1 MPQLIMNWENDGAAP
16 QSLQLP
22 EDCAVIRLPQMNNA
36 VNEWLDIL
44 YKGINSVRQDEA
56 YFQSRMVE
64 HFDYDPNQCFFVLVN
79 GIAAATFSVFCNSET
94 KSGYIHMVSC
104 KEEYRGRGL
113 GTLICSLIVKEL
125 KEKGMRTAYLTTDD
139 FRIPA
144 IKSYLRAGFVPD
156 ESTDDFKTRW
166 AAIREIIN
174 Q

>member
-16 QSLQLP
+16 ETVELP
-22 EDCAVIRLPQMNNA
+22 EDCTLVRLPQMENA

-44 YKGINSVRQDEA
+44 YKGITSERRDEA

-79 GIAAATFSVFCNSET
+79 GTAAATFSVFCNRET

-104 KEEYRGRGL
+104 KEEYRGRGI
-113 GTLICSLIVKEL
+113 GTLMCRLIVKEL
-125 KEKGMRTAYLTTDD
+125 KENGMRNAYLTTDD

-144 IKSYLRAGFVPD
+144 IRSYLRAGFVPD
-156 ESTDDFKTRW
+156 ESTDDFRVRW
-166 AAIREIIN
+166 KAIRELIG